1 MLVERLVRFCA
12 AGLLQSRPVGAS
24 FEIPWQVLVTL
35 VTVAGYLMAFLLIP
49 RILLSQKEAGA
60 TFAWIL
66 VIAFLPWLGALLFFL
81 IGRTRVRRRAKRKV
95 RYRVAINQSLQGIGP
110 KRPCCEDSVVER
122 LAEPGRSIARVAVR
136 LSEGPI
142 FPGNA
147 VDVFVEGERCY
158 AEMERAILGAERNVH
173 LMTYIYR
180 EDEAGLRFREA
191 MMKKARE
198 GLEVRLLVDGFGSH
212 ALGRRFV
219 RPLEEAGAHFARFM
233 PVLPFSP
240 HWRPNL
246 RNHRKILVVDGRVGF
261 TGGLNIGDEYR
272 GRKRRL
278 GPWRD
283 THLRLCGPAVW
294 RLQETFAEDWFFAT
308 RQDLISLD
316 HFPAIAPAGEDL
328 VQVVDSGPDHAHE
341 NIHAVFFT
349 AISRAERSI
358 FITTPYFVPDPAML
372 EALKTAAFRGV
383 DVRLLLPGR
392 SDMRLVQVAG
402 RSFFRELLDAGVRIW
417 EHRPGVLHAK
427 TMVIDG
433 SWSTVGSANMD
444 IRSFRLNFEC
454 NVLVTGASFAER
466 MQRIFED
473 DLARARPVTLE
484 AVRRK
489 TVWRRLSE
497 GFARALSPVL

>member
-1 MLVERLVRFCA
+1 MSL
-12 AGLLQSRPVGAS
+12 
-24 FEIPWQVLVTL
+24 EISWQLLVTL
-35 VTVAGYLMAFLLIP
+35 ITVAGYLMAFLLIP

-66 VIAFLPWLGALLFFL
+66 MIAFLPWLGALLFFL
-81 IGRTRVRRRAKRKV
+81 IGRSRVRRRAKRKV
-95 RYRVAINQSLQGIGP
+95 RYRVAIHQSLQGIGEQ
-110 KRPCCEDSVVER
+110 RPCCDDRTFEN
-122 LAEPGRSIARVAVR
+122 LPEPCRSIARVAAR
-136 LSEGPI
+136 LSESPL
-142 FPGNA
+142 FPGND
-147 VDVFVEGERCY
+147 VDVFVEGDRCY
-158 AEMERAILGAERNVH
+158 DEMERAILAAEHHVH
-173 LMTYIYR
+173 MMSYIFR
-180 EDEAGLRFREA
+180 DDEAGLRFRDLLA
-191 MMKKARE
+191 RRARE

-219 RPLEEAGAHFARFM
+219 RPLLEAGAHFARFM

-283 THLRLCGPAVW
+283 THLRLRGPAVW
-294 RLQETFAEDWFFAT
+294 RLQETFAEDWHFAT
-308 RQDLISLD
+308 GQDLISLD

-349 AISRAERSI
+349 AISRSEKSV

-383 DVRLLLPGR
+383 DVRLLLPGK

-402 RSFFRELLDAGVRIW
+402 RSFYRELLEAGVRIW

-433 SWSTVGSANMD
+433 VWSTIGSANMD

-454 NVLVTGASFAER
+454 NVLVAGTRFAER
-466 MQRIFED
+466 MQAIFGE
-473 DLARARPVTLE
+473 DLARARPVVLDN
-484 AVRRK
+484 VRRK

-497 GFARALSPVL
+497 GVARALSPVL